1 MADSGP
7 PARRTESL
15 LAGWLQRH
23 WWTAPP
29 TPVARVLAPLSWVY
43 RVLATLQRRDAQ
55 RRRWRARCPVLV
67 VGNLVAGGAGKTPTV
82 IALVQALRAAG
93 WHPGVVSRGYGRAT
107 HGLHEVDAATPA
119 AAVGD
124 EPWLIHR
131 RTLTPVVVAER
142 RTEAARELLR
152 RHPEVDLLIADDGL
166 QHHAL
171 ARDAEVW
178 VFDER
183 GVGNG
188 MLLPAGPLRQPLPQA
203 LPPQAVVLYNAP
215 RPSTP
220 LRGAL
225 ARRTLAG
232 AALLADWQRGAAM
245 DMAALKALAGRPIP
259 AVAGIGAPGRFFDML
274 RDAGLTIEP
283 LPLPDHA
290 RLDVAPWRAGTPDVV
305 CTEKDAAKLVALP
318 VGATRVWVVGLDFRL
333 PQSLVAAV
341 QRRLRNAR
349 RRRAHLDGGT
359 GAAAAAASADPHPPR
374 GGRNDPPPRRH
385 AP

>member
-1 MADSGP
+1 MDEPDPS
-7 PARRTESL
+7 PA
-15 LAGWLQRH
+15 AGARSAPAVAATVSPALPRIGAQVAVWLQRQ
-23 WWTAPP
+23 WWAAPP
-29 TPVARVLAPLSWVY
+29 SLAARALVPLAWIY
-43 RVLATLQRRDAQ
+43 RMLAALQRREAA

-82 IALVQALRAAG
+82 IALVHALRAAG
-93 WHPGVVSRGYGRAT
+93 WHPGVVSRGHGRRSR
-107 HGLHEVDAATPA
+107 GLREVDAASTA
-119 AAVGD
+119 AEVGD

-131 RTLTPVVVAER
+131 RTMVPVVVAER

-152 RHPEVDLLIADDGL
+152 RHAEVDLLIADDGL

-188 MLLPAGPLRQPLPQA
+188 MLLPAGPLRQPLPPA
-203 LPPQAVVLYNAP
+203 LPPKALLLYNAP
-215 RPSTP
+215 RPTTP

-232 AALLADWQRGAAM
+232 AALLADWQRGGAM
-245 DMAALKALAGRPIP
+245 DMAALRALAGRRV
-259 AVAGIGAPGRFFDML
+259 AALAGIGAPERFFDML

-290 RLDVAPWRAGTPDVV
+290 RLDTTPWRAGTPEVV
-305 CTEKDAAKLVALP
+305 CTEKDAAKLVALR
-318 VGATRVWVVGLDFRL
+318 ADTTRVWVVGLDYQL
-333 PQSLVAAV
+333 PQGFVAAV
-341 QRRLRNAR
+341 QRRLRHAR
-349 RRRAHLDGGT
+349 RRRAHLDGEP
-359 GAAAAAASADPHPPR
+359 APRPAS
-374 GGRNDPPPRRH
+374 
-385 AP
+385 

>member
-1 MADSGP
+1 MA
-7 PARRTESL
+7 L
-15 LAGWLQRH
+15 WLQRH
-23 WWTAPP
+23 WWTVPP
-29 TPVARVLAPLSWVY
+29 TLAARALAPLSWVY
-43 RVLATLQRRDAQ
+43 RVLEALQRRDAQ

-107 HGLHEVDAATPA
+107 RGLHEVDAATPA
-119 AAVGD
+119 ATVGD

-131 RTLTPVVVAER
+131 RTLAPVVVAER
-142 RTEAARELLR
+142 RTLAARELLR

-188 MLLPAGPLRQPLPQA
+188 MLLPAGPLRQPLPQS

-259 AVAGIGAPGRFFDML
+259 ALAGIGAPDRFFDML

-290 RLDVAPWRAGTPDVV
+290 RLDAAPWRAGTPEVV
-305 CTEKDAAKLVALP
+305 CTEKDAAKLVAL
-318 VGATRVWVVGLDFRL
+318 GAGTTRVWVVGLDFRL
-333 PQSLVAAV
+333 PQGLVAAV
-341 QRRLRNAR
+341 QRRLRIAR
-349 RRRAHLDGGT
+349 RRRAHLDGEP
-359 GAAAAAASADPHPPR
+359 GAAPVAAPADPDSPR
-374 GGRNDPPPRRH
+374 TGRPASPPRRS
-385 AP
+385 APR